1 MTPGSGL
8 GWGRIA
14 MWKRSS
20 TRTAAW
26 AALLPLCLPLA
37 LASVAGAQ
45 GTPQVPAPQAPGQP
59 APTQPAPTPGRSGI
73 TTEDLAKTAEDLA
86 RQAGDAAKSVGG
98 AIGGL
103 WNDVTG
109 MVGSGN
115 AASHLPAQISDEDR
129 RFFAILDAIG
139 LRLKEVSV
147 SKGVLSSASYRFEA
161 AREPTEADIA
171 RAEELLRAYRTADD
185 GLRSRARQKIVRS
198 ALDTVSTA
206 GYVLSGMEVTLTPW
220 PDASYQITAKG
231 GR

>member
-14 MWKRSS
+14 MWNRSS

-26 AALLPLCLPLA
+26 AAPLSLCLSLA